1 MIATIYCH
9 KNRLSYLFK
18 VLTSISAASK
28 AFSLSSSFWVV
39 VTWKSPSPSSRPSST
54 TSSPAPPWSCPAR
67 PPTALT
73 SSSVRP
79 LPPLPCLTSP
89 ESYSFAITILRK
101 TLNQVPLFNLGSLGE
116 LFTLVTPVHRSVF
129 LHLKMKSQTMKIQP
143 HPFSK
148 YANSIKNQNVTLVQ
162 KYVKPSLLASS
173 S

>member
-1 MIATIYCH
+1 MC
-9 KNRLSYLFK
+9 
-18 VLTSISAASK
+18 TSISAASK

-39 VTWKSPSPSSRPSST
+39 VTWKSSSPSSRST

-89 ESYSFAITILRK
+89 ESYSFAITILRE

-129 LHLKMKSQTMKIQP
+129 LHLNMKSQTMKIQP